1 MHKLKEKNRIIS
13 VTQKWNKLRNLKYKY
28 ICTTTH
34 VSTTMRT
41 YLRCFGTK
49 YSPLNGITQTEV
61 ALADKGLKNQKKK
74 LNQNENNF
82 QVEINRKIKIEI

>member
-1 MHKLKEKNRIIS
+1 
-13 VTQKWNKLRNLKYKY
+13 
-28 ICTTTH
+28 
-34 VSTTMRT
+34 MRT

-74 LNQNENNF
+74 LNKNYDNF
-82 QVEINRKIKIEI
+82 QVEINRKIKIEIITKWKIKINQI